1 MMKLEGIA
9 AFVAVAQAGSIS
21 EAARRA
27 GLAKSVVSERL
38 AELERSL
45 GARLV
50 QRTTRRLS
58 LTEDGVALLDRG
70 QRMLREAAEAEAEIA
85 ERRGSLVGPLR
96 LSGPVS
102 FGVLHLGRALA
113 GFLAAHPRIELTLD
127 LDDRF
132 VDVAGGGYDAV
143 LRHGP
148 VRDNWLVAHRL
159 ATSRRQLV
167 AAPAYLASHGA
178 PRTAAEL
185 ETHRAILYANRTSDW
200 RFESAGGALVVRP
213 RPALRV
219 NNGLVMRDAALAGLG
234 VALLPSFLV
243 HEELADGRLAAVDI
257 GLEAEGADIYLAHIR
272 EQAASPKLRALLAH
286 LRTAFGEPPYWETT

>member
-9 AFVAVAQAGSIS
+9 ALVAVAQAGSIS

-58 LTEDGVALLDRG
+58 LTEDGMALLERG
-70 QRMLREAAEAEAEIA
+70 QRILREAAEVEAEIA

-96 LSGPVS
+96 LSAPVS
-102 FGVLHLGRALA
+102 FGVLHLGHALT
-113 GFLAAHPRIELTLD
+113 GFLAAHPRIELSLD

-159 ATSRRQLV
+159 AASRRRLV
-167 AAPAYLASHGA
+167 AAPDYLAARGA
-178 PRTAAEL
+178 PRTAGEL
-185 ETHRAILYANRTSDW
+185 ETHRAILYANRASDW
-200 RFESAGGALVVRP
+200 RFDSSGGALVVRP

-243 HEELADGRLAAVDI
+243 HDELGNGRLVALDI
-257 GLEAEGADIYLAHIR
+257 GLEAEGADIYLAHVR
-272 EQAASPKLRALLAH
+272 EPAASPKLRALLAH
-286 LRTAFGEPPYWETT
+286 LRTAFGDPPYWERR